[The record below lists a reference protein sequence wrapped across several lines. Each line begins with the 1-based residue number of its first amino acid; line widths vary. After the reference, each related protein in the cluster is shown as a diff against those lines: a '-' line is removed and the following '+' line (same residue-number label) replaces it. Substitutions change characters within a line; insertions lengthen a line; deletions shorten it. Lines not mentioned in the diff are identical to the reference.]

1 MAREKFGTRFGV
13 LMAMVGSA
21 VGLGNMWRFPYMV
34 SEYGGAAFIFVY
46 ILCVFCLCLPIFFAE
61 FIIGRR
67 SQTNAFR
74 AFDKLAP
81 GTPWKW
87 VGMVA
92 VTAPVVIL
100 SYYSVI
106 GGWSIQYFFKACTFG
121 FTERVTQEYL
131 DTMFAGFISSTWAPI
146 LGHTFFLIVTSL
158 VLLGGVKSGIE
169 RFGKVMMP
177 VLYIIVLV
185 IAIWTAM
192 LPGASEGLSFL
203 FNPDFAKIDASV
215 CAAALGQ
222 AFFSLSLGYGTM
234 LTYASYVSKKEDIAS
249 SSTTIAVSDLVF
261 SLIASC
267 AIMPAVFAFG
277 LDTQGGPGLVFQTLP
292 YIFSQMPLG
301 GLVAILFFLSLI
313 VAALTSSISLFEVG
327 VAYLTEE
334 KKMSRKKAV
343 MLLFAIIWPI
353 GVLCSLSFGPLSDIK
368 IFGNTIFDFL
378 DKLSANFLMTL
389 GSLMVVLFVGWKMK
403 KPDVFDEFTN
413 GGTIN
418 RNTRIF
424 KIVWPV
430 IRYVAPLAI
439 LAIFLSNLLKIS

>member
-177 VLYIIVLV
+177 VLYIIVLA

-343 MLLFAIIWPI
+343 VLLFAIIWPI

-368 IFGNTIFDFL
+368 IFGNNIFDFL

-413 GGTIN
+413 GGAIN

>member
-74 AFDKLAP
+74 AFDKLAS

-92 VTAPVVIL
+92 VTTPIIIL

-177 VLYIIVLV
+177 LLYLLVLS
-185 IAIWTAM
+185 IAVWTAT
-192 LPGASEGLSFL
+192 LPGASEGFAFL
-203 FNPDFAKIDASV
+203 FKPDLSKIDASV

-222 AFFSLSLGYGTM
+222 SFFSLSLGYGTM
-234 LTYASYVSKKEDIAS
+234 LTYASYVSKKENIAT
-249 SSTTIAVSDLVF
+249 SSTTIAISDLVF

-277 LDTQGGPGLVFQTLP
+277 LNTQGGPGLVFETLP
-292 YIFSQMPLG
+292 YIFSKMPLG
-301 GLVAILFFLSLI
+301 GLVAILFFLALL
-313 VAALTSSISLFEVG
+313 VAALTSAISLYEVG
-327 VAYLTEE
+327 VAYLVEE
-334 KKMSRKKAV
+334 KNMSRKKAV
-343 MLLFAIIWPI
+343 AIIFSVTWPI
-353 GVLCSLSFGPLSDIK
+353 GVICSLSFGPLSDMK
-368 IFGNTIFDFL
+368 ILGNIFFDFL
-378 DKLSANFLMTL
+378 DKLSANYLMTL
-389 GSLMVVLFVGWKMK
+389 GSLLIVIFVGWKMK
-403 KPDVFDEFTN
+403 RPDVFDEFTN
-413 GGTIN
+413 GGTLTGN
-418 RNTRIF
+418 ARLFRL
-424 KIVWPV
+424 VWPV
-430 IRYVAPLAI
+430 LRFVAPLAI
-439 LAIFLSNLLKIS
+439 LIIFISNLL

>member
-1 MAREKFGTRFGV
+1 MAREKFGSRFGV

-34 SEYGGAAFIFVY
+34 GEYGGAAFIFVY
-46 ILCVFCLCLPIFFAE
+46 ILCVFFLCLPIFFAE

-67 SQTNAFR
+67 SQANAFR
-74 AFDKLAP
+74 AFEILAP

-87 VGMVA
+87 VGLAA

-106 GGWSIQYFFKACTFG
+106 GGWSIQYFFKSCTFG

-158 VLLGGVKSGIE
+158 VILGGVKSGIE

-177 VLYIIVLV
+177 LLYFIVLI
-185 IAIWTAM
+185 IAVWTAT

-203 FNPDFAKIDASV
+203 FNPDFSKIDASV

-234 LTYASYVSKKEDIAS
+234 LTYASYVSKKEDIAKA
-249 SSTTIAVSDLVF
+249 STTIAFSDLLF

-277 LDTQGGPGLVFQTLP
+277 LNTQGGPGLVFQTLP

-327 VAYLTEE
+327 VAYLSEE

-343 MLLFAIIWPI
+343 GVLFVLIWPI
-353 GVLCSLSFGPLSDIK
+353 GVLCSLSFGPLADVK

-378 DKLSANFLMTL
+378 DKLSANFLMTI
-389 GSLMVVLFVGWKMK
+389 GSLLVVLFVGWKMK
-403 KPDVFDEFTN
+403 KPDVLDEFTN

-418 RNTRIF
+418 RNAKLFR
-424 KIVWPV
+424 IVWPI
-430 IRYVAPLAI
+430 IRYVAPLVI
-439 LAIFLSNLLKIS
+439 LVIFLSNILKLS

>member
-1 MAREKFGTRFGV
+1 MAREKFGSRFGV

-34 SEYGGAAFIFVY
+34 GEYGGAAFIFVY
-46 ILCVFCLCLPIFFAE
+46 ILCVFFLCLPIFFAE

-67 SQTNAFR
+67 SQANAFR
-74 AFDKLAP
+74 AFERLAP

-87 VGMVA
+87 VGLAA

-106 GGWSIQYFFKACTFG
+106 GGWSIQYFFKSCTFG

-158 VLLGGVKSGIE
+158 VILGGVKSGIE

-177 VLYIIVLV
+177 LLYFIVLI
-185 IAIWTAM
+185 IAVWTAT

-203 FNPDFAKIDASV
+203 FNPDFSKIDASV

-234 LTYASYVSKKEDIAS
+234 LTYASYVSKKEDIAKA
-249 SSTTIAVSDLVF
+249 STTIAFSDLLF

-277 LDTQGGPGLVFQTLP
+277 LNTQGGPGLVFQALP

-327 VAYLTEE
+327 VAYLSEE

-343 MLLFAIIWPI
+343 GVLFVLIWPV
-353 GVLCSLSFGPLSDIK
+353 GVLCSLSFGPLADVK

-378 DKLSANFLMTL
+378 DKLSANFLMTI
-389 GSLMVVLFVGWKMK
+389 GSLLVVLFVGWKMK
-403 KPDVFDEFTN
+403 KPDVLDEFTN

-418 RNTRIF
+418 RNAKLFR
-424 KIVWPV
+424 IVWPI
-430 IRYVAPLAI
+430 IRYVAPLVI
-439 LAIFLSNLLKIS
+439 LVIFLSNILKLS

>member
-177 VLYIIVLV
+177 VLYIIVLA

-343 MLLFAIIWPI
+343 VLLFAIIWPI

>member
-67 SQTNAFR
+67 SQANAFR

-177 VLYIIVLV
+177 VLYIIVLA

-343 MLLFAIIWPI
+343 VLLFAIIWPI

-368 IFGNTIFDFL
+368 IFGNNIFDFL

>member
-1 MAREKFGTRFGV
+1 MAREKFGSRFGV

-46 ILCVFCLCLPIFFAE
+46 VLCVFCLCLPIFFAE

-67 SQTNAFR
+67 SQANAFR
-74 AFDKLAP
+74 AFEKLAP

-87 VGMVA
+87 VGLVA

-146 LGHTFFLIVTSL
+146 VGHTFFLIMTSL

-177 VLYIIVLV
+177 VLYVIVLV
-185 IAIWTAM
+185 IAIWTMM

-203 FNPDFAKIDASV
+203 FNPDFSKIDASV

-249 SSTTIAVSDLVF
+249 SSTTIALSDLVF

-277 LDTQGGPGLVFQTLP
+277 LNTQGGPGLVFQTLP

-327 VAYLTEE
+327 VAYLSEE

-343 MLLFAIIWPI
+343 GLLFAIIWPI

-378 DKLSANFLMTL
+378 DKLSANVLMTL
-389 GSLMVVLFVGWKMK
+389 GSLMVVIFVGWKMK
-403 KPDVFDEFTN
+403 KPDVLDEFTN

-418 RNTRIF
+418 KNACLF
-424 KIVWPV
+424 KFVWPI

-439 LAIFLSNLLKIS
+439 IAIFLSNLLKIS

>member
-1 MAREKFGTRFGV
+1 MRESFGSRFGV

-34 SEYGGAAFIFVY
+34 SENGGAAFVFVY
-46 ILCVFCLCLPIFFAE
+46 VVCVLLICLPIFFAE
-61 FIIGRR
+61 FIVGRR
-67 SQTNAFR
+67 SQSNAFR
-74 AFDKLAP
+74 AFEVLAP
-81 GTPWKW
+81 GTSWKW
-87 VGMVA
+87 VGFA
-92 VTAPVVIL
+92 AITAPVVIL
-100 SYYSVI
+100 SYYSVV
-106 GGWSIQYFFKACTFG
+106 GGWSIQYFFKSCTFG
-121 FTERVTQEYL
+121 FTELITQEYL
-131 DTMFAGFISSTWAPI
+131 DSMFAGFISSTWAPL
-146 LGHTFFLIVTSL
+146 LGHTFFLILTS
-158 VLLGGVKSGIE
+158 VVVLGGIKSGIE

-177 VLYIIVLV
+177 LLYLIVLV
-185 IAIWTAM
+185 IAIWTAT
-192 LPGASEGLSFL
+192 LPGASEGLAFL
-203 FNPDFAKIDASV
+203 FKPDISAITPSV

-234 LTYASYVSKKEDIAS
+234 LTYASYVSKKENIAS
-249 SSTTIAVSDLVF
+249 SSVSIALSDLVF

-277 LDTQGGPGLVFQTLP
+277 LNTQGGPGLVFQTLP

-301 GLVAILFFLSLI
+301 GMVAILFFLSLI

-334 KKMSRKKAV
+334 RKMSRKKAV
-343 MLLFAIIWPI
+343 IVLCLSIWVVGI
-353 GVLCSLSFGPLSDIK
+353 LCSLSFGPLSHVK

-418 RNTRIF
+418 GNAQLFR
-424 KIVWPV
+424 IVWPI
-430 IRYVAPLAI
+430 IRYVAPIAVLI
-439 LAIFLSNLLKIS
+439 IFVSNLLG

>member
-46 ILCVFCLCLPIFFAE
+46 ILCVFCLCLPLFFAE

-92 VTAPVVIL
+92 VTAPVIIL

-177 VLYIIVLV
+177 VLYIIVLA

-343 MLLFAIIWPI
+343 VLLFAIIWPI

>member
-67 SQTNAFR
+67 SQANAFR

-87 VGMVA
+87 VGMLA
-92 VTAPVVIL
+92 VTAPVIIL

-177 VLYIIVLV
+177 VLYIIVLA

-343 MLLFAIIWPI
+343 VLLFAIIWPI
-353 GVLCSLSFGPLSDIK
+353 GVLCSLSFGPLADFK
-368 IFGNTIFDFL
+368 IFGNNIFDFL

>member
-1 MAREKFGTRFGV
+1 MAREKFGSKFGV

-21 VGLGNMWRFPYMV
+21 VGLGNMWRFPYLV
-34 SEYGGAAFIFVY
+34 SEHGGAAFVFVY
-46 ILCVFCLCLPIFFAE
+46 IACVLFICLPIFFSE
-61 FIIGRR
+61 FMIGRR
-67 SQTNAFR
+67 SQANAYR
-74 AFDKLAP
+74 AFEVLAP
-81 GTPWKW
+81 GTAWKW
-87 VGMVA
+87 VGFA
-92 VTAPVVIL
+92 AITAPVVIL
-100 SYYSVI
+100 SYYCVV
-106 GGWSIQYFFKACTFG
+106 GGWSIQYFFKSCTFG
-121 FTERVTQEYL
+121 FTELVTQEYL
-131 DTMFAGFISSTWAPI
+131 DSMFAGFISSTWAPL
-146 LGHTFFLIVTSL
+146 LGHTFFLILTAVI
-158 VLLGGVKSGIE
+158 VLGGIKSGIE

-177 VLYIIVLV
+177 LLYVIVLA
-185 IAIWTAM
+185 IAIWTAT
-192 LPGASEGLSFL
+192 LPGASGGLAFL
-203 FNPDFAKIDASV
+203 FKPDFSAITPTV

-234 LTYASYVSKKEDIAS
+234 LTYASYVSKKENIAS
-249 SSTTIAVSDLVF
+249 SSVQIALSDLVF

-277 LDTQGGPGLVFQTLP
+277 LNTQGGPGLVFQTLP

-334 KKMSRKKAV
+334 KKLSRKMSVFILA
-343 MLLFAIIWPI
+343 AIIWVVGI
-353 GVLCSLSFGPLSDIK
+353 FCSLSFGPLSHVK

-418 RNTRIF
+418 RNAQLF
-424 KIVWPV
+424 SIVWPI
-430 IRYVAPLAI
+430 IRYVAPIAVLV
-439 LAIFLSNLLKIS
+439 IFVSNLLG

>member
-1 MAREKFGTRFGV
+1 MVREKFGSRFGV

-34 SEYGGAAFIFVY
+34 SENGGAAFVFVY
-46 ILCVFCLCLPIFFAE
+46 VICVLLICLPIFFAE

-67 SQTNAFR
+67 SQSNAFR
-74 AFDKLAP
+74 AFEVLAP

-87 VGMVA
+87 VGFA
-92 VTAPVVIL
+92 AISAPVVIL
-100 SYYSVI
+100 SYYSVV
-106 GGWSIQYFFKACTFG
+106 GGWSIQYFFKSCTFG
-121 FTERVTQEYL
+121 FTELVTQEYL
-131 DTMFAGFISSTWAPI
+131 DSMFAGFISSTWAPL
-146 LGHTFFLIVTSL
+146 LGHTFFLILTAV
-158 VLLGGVKSGIE
+158 VVLGGVKSGIE

-177 VLYIIVLV
+177 LLYLIVLV
-185 IAIWTAM
+185 IAVWTAT
-192 LPGASEGLSFL
+192 LPGASEGLLFL
-203 FNPDFAKIDASV
+203 FNPDFSAITPTV

-234 LTYASYVSKKEDIAS
+234 LTYASYVSKKENIAS
-249 SSTTIAVSDLVF
+249 SSVSIALSDLVF

-267 AIMPAVFAFG
+267 AIMPAVFAFS
-277 LDTQGGPGLVFQTLP
+277 LNTQGGPGLVFQTLP

-334 KKMSRKKAV
+334 RKMSRKKAV
-343 MLLFAIIWPI
+343 FVLCLAIWVVGIF
-353 GVLCSLSFGPLSDIK
+353 CSLSFGPLSHVK

-378 DKLSANFLMTL
+378 DKLSANVLMTL

-418 RNTRIF
+418 RNAQLFR
-424 KIVWPV
+424 IVWPI
-430 IRYVAPLAI
+430 IRYVAPVAVLI
-439 LAIFLSNLLKIS
+439 IFVSNLLG

>member
-67 SQTNAFR
+67 SQANAFR

-177 VLYIIVLV
+177 VLYIIVLA

-249 SSTTIAVSDLVF
+249 SSTTIALSDLVF

-327 VAYLTEE
+327 VAYLTE
-334 KKMSRKKAV
+334 
-343 MLLFAIIWPI
+343 
-353 GVLCSLSFGPLSDIK
+353 
-368 IFGNTIFDFL
+368 
-378 DKLSANFLMTL
+378 
-389 GSLMVVLFVGWKMK
+389 
-403 KPDVFDEFTN
+403 
-413 GGTIN
+413 
-418 RNTRIF
+418 
-424 KIVWPV
+424 
-430 IRYVAPLAI
+430 
-439 LAIFLSNLLKIS
+439 

>member
-92 VTAPVVIL
+92 VTAPVIIL

-343 MLLFAIIWPI
+343 VLLFAIIWPI

>member
-1 MAREKFGTRFGV
+1 MAREKFGSRFGV

-34 SEYGGAAFIFVY
+34 GEYGGAAFIFVY
-46 ILCVFCLCLPIFFAE
+46 ILCVFFLCLPIFFAE

-67 SQTNAFR
+67 SQANAFR
-74 AFDKLAP
+74 AFERLAP

-87 VGMVA
+87 VGLAA

-106 GGWSIQYFFKACTFG
+106 GGWSIQYFFKSCTFG

-158 VLLGGVKSGIE
+158 VILGGVKSGIE

-177 VLYIIVLV
+177 LLYIIVLI
-185 IAIWTAM
+185 IAVWTAT

-203 FNPDFAKIDASV
+203 FNPDFSKIDASV

-234 LTYASYVSKKEDIAS
+234 LTYASYVSKKEDIAKA
-249 SSTTIAVSDLVF
+249 STTIAFSDLLF

-277 LDTQGGPGLVFQTLP
+277 LNTQGGPGLVFQTLP

-327 VAYLTEE
+327 VAYLSEE

-343 MLLFAIIWPI
+343 GVLFVLIWPV
-353 GVLCSLSFGPLSDIK
+353 GVLCSLSFGPLADIK
-368 IFGNTIFDFL
+368 LFGRSIFDFFDNL
-378 DKLSANFLMTL
+378 TSNILMTL
-389 GSLMVVLFVGWKMK
+389 GSLLTVLFVGWRLK
-403 KPDVFDEFTN
+403 KTDVYAEFTN
-413 GGTIN
+413 GGTLSTN
-418 RNTRIF
+418 VKIF
-424 KIVWPV
+424 RVLWFLIS
-430 IRYVAPLAI
+430 YVAPLAI
-439 LAIFLSNLLKIS
+439 ITIFISGLV

>member
-67 SQTNAFR
+67 SQANAFR

-343 MLLFAIIWPI
+343 VLLFAIIWPI

>member
-1 MAREKFGTRFGV
+1 MVREKFGSRFGV

-34 SEYGGAAFIFVY
+34 SENGGAAFVFVY
-46 ILCVFCLCLPIFFAE
+46 VVCVLLICLPIFFAE
-61 FIIGRR
+61 FIVGRR
-67 SQTNAFR
+67 SQSNAFR
-74 AFDKLAP
+74 AFEVLAP
-81 GTPWKW
+81 GTSWKW
-87 VGMVA
+87 VGFA
-92 VTAPVVIL
+92 AITAPVVIL
-100 SYYSVI
+100 SYYSVV
-106 GGWSIQYFFKACTFG
+106 GGWSIQYFFKSCTFG
-121 FTERVTQEYL
+121 FTELITQEYL
-131 DTMFAGFISSTWAPI
+131 DSMFAGFISSTWAPL
-146 LGHTFFLIVTSL
+146 LGHTFFLILTS
-158 VLLGGVKSGIE
+158 VVVLGGIKSGIE

-177 VLYIIVLV
+177 LLYLIVLV
-185 IAIWTAM
+185 IAIWTAT
-192 LPGASEGLSFL
+192 LPGASEGLAFL
-203 FNPDFAKIDASV
+203 FKPDISAITPSV

-234 LTYASYVSKKEDIAS
+234 LTYASYVSKKENIAS
-249 SSTTIAVSDLVF
+249 SSVSIALSDLVF

-277 LDTQGGPGLVFQTLP
+277 LNTQGGPGLVFQTLP

-301 GLVAILFFLSLI
+301 GMVAILFFLSLI

-334 KKMSRKKAV
+334 RKMSRKKAV
-343 MLLFAIIWPI
+343 IVLCLSIWVVGI
-353 GVLCSLSFGPLSDIK
+353 LCSLSFGPLSHVK

-418 RNTRIF
+418 GNAQLFR
-424 KIVWPV
+424 IVWPI
-430 IRYVAPLAI
+430 IRYVAPIAVLI
-439 LAIFLSNLLKIS
+439 IFVSNLLG

>member
-1 MAREKFGTRFGV
+1 
-13 LMAMVGSA
+13 MAMVGSA

-34 SEYGGAAFIFVY
+34 SENGGAAFVFVY
-46 ILCVFCLCLPIFFAE
+46 VVCVLLICLPIFFAE
-61 FIIGRR
+61 FIVGRR
-67 SQTNAFR
+67 SQSNAFR
-74 AFDKLAP
+74 AFEVLAP
-81 GTPWKW
+81 GTSWKW
-87 VGMVA
+87 VGFA
-92 VTAPVVIL
+92 AITAPVVIL
-100 SYYSVI
+100 SYYSVV
-106 GGWSIQYFFKACTFG
+106 GGWSIQYFFKSCTFG
-121 FTERVTQEYL
+121 FTELITQEYL
-131 DTMFAGFISSTWAPI
+131 DSMFAGFISSTWAPL
-146 LGHTFFLIVTSL
+146 LGHTFFLILTS
-158 VLLGGVKSGIE
+158 VVVLGGIKSGIE

-177 VLYIIVLV
+177 LLYLIVLV
-185 IAIWTAM
+185 IAIWTAT
-192 LPGASEGLSFL
+192 LPGASEGLAFL
-203 FNPDFAKIDASV
+203 FKPDISAITPSV

-234 LTYASYVSKKEDIAS
+234 LTYASYVSKKENIAS
-249 SSTTIAVSDLVF
+249 SSVSIALSDLVF

-277 LDTQGGPGLVFQTLP
+277 LNTQGGPGLVFQTLP

-301 GLVAILFFLSLI
+301 GMVAILFFLSLI

-334 KKMSRKKAV
+334 RKMSRKKAV
-343 MLLFAIIWPI
+343 IVLCLSIWVVGI
-353 GVLCSLSFGPLSDIK
+353 LCSLSFGPLSHVK

-418 RNTRIF
+418 GNAQLFR
-424 KIVWPV
+424 IVWPI
-430 IRYVAPLAI
+430 IRYVAPIAVLI
-439 LAIFLSNLLKIS
+439 IFVSNLLG

>member
-1 MAREKFGTRFGV
+1 
-13 LMAMVGSA
+13 
-21 VGLGNMWRFPYMV
+21 
-34 SEYGGAAFIFVY
+34 
-46 ILCVFCLCLPIFFAE
+46 
-61 FIIGRR
+61 
-67 SQTNAFR
+67 
-74 AFDKLAP
+74 
-81 GTPWKW
+81 
-87 VGMVA
+87 
-92 VTAPVVIL
+92 
-100 SYYSVI
+100 
-106 GGWSIQYFFKACTFG
+106 
-121 FTERVTQEYL
+121 
-131 DTMFAGFISSTWAPI
+131 MFAGFISSTWAPI
-146 LGHTFFLIVTSL
+146 VGHTFFLIVTSL

-177 VLYIIVLV
+177 VLYVIVLV

-203 FNPDFAKIDASV
+203 FNPDFSKIDASV

-249 SSTTIAVSDLVF
+249 SSTTIALSDLVF

-277 LDTQGGPGLVFQTLP
+277 LNTQGGPGLVFQTLP

-327 VAYLTEE
+327 VAYLSEE

-343 MLLFAIIWPI
+343 GLLFAIIWPI

-378 DKLSANFLMTL
+378 DKLSANVLMTL
-389 GSLMVVLFVGWKMK
+389 GSLMVVIFVGWKMK

-418 RNTRIF
+418 KNARMF
-424 KIVWPV
+424 KIVWPI
-430 IRYVAPLAI
+430 IRYVAPVVI

>member
-1 MAREKFGTRFGV
+1 MAREKFGSRFGV

-46 ILCVFCLCLPIFFAE
+46 VLCVFCLCLPIFFAE

-67 SQTNAFR
+67 SQANAFR
-74 AFDKLAP
+74 AFEKLAP

-87 VGMVA
+87 VGLVA

-146 LGHTFFLIVTSL
+146 VGHTFFLIVTSL

-177 VLYIIVLV
+177 VLYVIVLV

-203 FNPDFAKIDASV
+203 FNPDFSKIDASV

-249 SSTTIAVSDLVF
+249 SSTTIALSDLVF

-277 LDTQGGPGLVFQTLP
+277 IDPQSGPGLVFETLP
-292 YIFSQMPLG
+292 YVFGKMPAG
-301 GLVAILFFLSLI
+301 GLIAILFFLALL
-313 VAALTSSISLFEVG
+313 VAALTSSISMLEVG
-327 VAYLTEE
+327 VAYLIEE
-334 KKMSRKKAV
+334 KKFSRPAACA
-343 MLLFAIIWPI
+343 LLFVICWVVGA
-353 GVLCSLSFGPLSDIK
+353 LCSLSFGPLSNLLI
-368 IFGNTIFDFL
+368 GGRTIFDFL
-378 DKLSANFLMTL
+378 DSCSSNILMTL
-389 GSLMVVLFVGWKMK
+389 GSLFTVLFVGWCLK
-403 KPDVFDEFTN
+403 KTDIYDEFTN
-413 GGTIN
+413 GGSLSKNAKLFGILW
-418 RNTRIF
+418 F
-424 KIVWPV
+424 L
-430 IRYVAPLAI
+430 IRYICPVAVAVIFVLGI
-439 LAIFLSNLLKIS
+439 L